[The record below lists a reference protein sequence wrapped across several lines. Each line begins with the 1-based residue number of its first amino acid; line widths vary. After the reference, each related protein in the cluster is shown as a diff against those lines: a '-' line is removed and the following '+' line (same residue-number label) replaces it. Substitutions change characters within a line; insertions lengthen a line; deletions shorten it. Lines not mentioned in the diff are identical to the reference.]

1 MGRFKT
7 VLASAFFFYF
17 GTSLM
22 AAVTYDYG
30 PQYDM
35 SRPIREGIVGVSLTL
50 IAIGAGG
57 IKANVSPLGADQIEH
72 EGPETVSRFFSWFYC
87 LLQAST
93 LFAYTIVT
101 YIQQEISFFY
111 AYLVGPICSF
121 VAILLFLSGRKHY
134 VTHPPRGSALTDA
147 ARITWSGFKKTMRN
161 RGATPKTEHCL
172 DRAKVSAGGEYPD
185 AQVDGVKSLLRLIPI
200 FLTFIMFSTTF
211 GQVRK
216 GSLWDWAGD
225 SPEEYFVKGV
235 PLRPALYHSL
245 SALHIYYLFHTQIIL
260 HYILTLSR
268 PNCVHHIISYHIM
281 VLLPYSR
288 LINQK
293 FDLFPGFRCF
303 LCLSLLLTVSLS
315 YSCLLCL
322 RLVCSL
328 TCHHILES
336 IQ

>member
-1 MGRFKT
+1 
-7 VLASAFFFYF
+7 
-17 GTSLM
+17 M

-147 ARITWSGFKKTMRN
+147 ARITWSGFRKTMRN

-216 GSLWDWAGD
+216 GSLWDWAGT
-225 SPEEYFVKGV
+225 PQRNIL
-235 PLRPALYHSL
+235 LRACRYG
-245 SALHIYYLFHTQIIL
+245 L
-260 HYILTLSR
+260 HYTILSPCCIYIIYFIRKLSYTIFLLF
-268 PNCVHHIISYHIM
+268 PDQIAFIISYHIISWFYY
-281 VLLPYSR
+281 P
-288 LINQK
+288 IP
-293 FDLFPGFRCF
+293 D
-303 LCLSLLLTVSLS
+303 
-315 YSCLLCL
+315 
-322 RLVCSL
+322 
-328 TCHHILES
+328 
-336 IQ
+336 